1 MVIKHNTKSILQ
13 RRKSVVT
20 LIQPLLDGLVI
31 LGVAYFFAKLY
42 VGYLNQDYIILM
54 LILLGI
60 VAVVYDRHAIYRSS
74 TNFSSKVIKLFN
86 AWSISF
92 LILFLLGFLSKASH
106 TYSRVFIVSL
116 YVFGFVAQVIMH
128 YVARKLA
135 QRKNKHSKVADNV
148 IIVGQG
154 QLASFLE
161 HKISSN
167 PWLQQ
172 RVIGHV
178 AIEEEQKKR
187 KVSHKFAANEYE
199 NANKISLGKTTD
211 LLKLIDEHNIT
222 TIYIVTPLES
232 STVLERLYFLLL
244 DKHVSIH
251 WIPDIFS
258 LRLINHSVREIAGVP
273 VLTLSETPLTGISKL
288 SKAIEDKVLS
298 TIILLLISPVLLA
311 VAIAIKLDSPGPIFF
326 RQYRTGWNGKK
337 FSIWKFRSMY
347 AGQQIVDAD
356 AGAEELK
363 QAQKDDPR
371 ITKVGAFIRKT
382 SLDELPQL
390 FNVLTGEMSLVGP
403 RPHAV
408 QHDESYSRRVTDYYV
423 RHNIKP
429 GITGLAQVRGYRGE
443 TKDMDLMT
451 KRIEC
456 DIEYINNWSVWLDL
470 VILARTTTAFTGHK
484 AY

>member
-1 MVIKHNTKSILQ
+1 MVIKHNNKSLLQ

-20 LIQPLLDGLVI
+20 LLQPLLDGLAIV
-31 LGVAYFFAKLY
+31 GVAYFFIKLY
-42 VGYLNQDYIILM
+42 VGHLNQDYIILL

-74 TNFSSKVIKLFN
+74 TNFSSKVMKLFN

-92 LILFLLGFLSKASH
+92 LALFLLGFLTKVSY

-116 YVFGFVAQVIMH
+116 YVFGFIAQIIMH
-128 YVARKLA
+128 YIARKLA
-135 QRKNKHSKVADNV
+135 QRTSQHSAIADNV

-154 QLASFLE
+154 QLASYLE
-161 HKISSN
+161 HKISTN

-178 AIEEEQKKR
+178 AIDEEQRENKL
-187 KVSHKFAANEYE
+187 SHKFAAHEFE
-199 NANKISLGKTTD
+199 KSNKISLGKTSD
-211 LLKLIDEHNIT
+211 LLKLIDKHNIT
-222 TIYIVTPLES
+222 TVYIVTPLES

-298 TIILLLISPVLLA
+298 LIILLLISPILLMVA
-311 VAIAIKLDSPGPIFF
+311 VAIKLDSPGPVFF
-326 RQYRTGWNGKK
+326 RQNRTGWNGKK

-347 AGQQIVDAD
+347 AEQQVVEVD
-356 AGAEELK
+356 ELQ
-363 QAQKDDPR
+363 QARKNDPR
-371 ITKVGAFIRKT
+371 ITKIGAFIRKT

-390 FNVLTGEMSLVGP
+390 FNVITGEMSLVGP

-451 KRIEC
+451 KRIES

-470 VILARTTTAFTGHK
+470 TILARTTTAFTGK
-484 AY
+484 QAY

>member
-1 MVIKHNTKSILQ
+1 MVIKHNNKSLLQ

-20 LIQPLLDGLVI
+20 LIQPLLDGLAI
-31 LGVAYFFAKLY
+31 IGVAYFFIKLY
-42 VGYLNQDYIILM
+42 VGYLNQDHIILL
-54 LILLGI
+54 LILLVI
-60 VAVVYDRHAIYRSS
+60 VALVYDRHAIYRSS
-74 TNFSSKVIKLFN
+74 TNFSSKVIRLFN

-92 LILFLLGFLSKASH
+92 LTLFLLGFLTKVSY
-106 TYSRVFIVSL
+106 TYSRLFIVSL
-116 YVFGFVAQVIMH
+116 YVFGFAAQIIMH

-135 QRKNKHSKVADNV
+135 QRSNQLSTVVDNV

-154 QLASFLE
+154 QLASYLE
-161 HKISSN
+161 HKISTN

-178 AIEEEQKKR
+178 SIDEEQKANKL
-187 KVSHKFAANEYE
+187 SHKFALNEFE
-199 NANKISLGKTTD
+199 KPNKISLGKTSD
-211 LLKLIDEHNIT
+211 LLKLIDENDIT
-222 TIYIVTPLES
+222 TVYIVTPLES
-232 STVLERLYFLLL
+232 STVLERIYFLLL

-298 TIILLLISPVLLA
+298 FIILLLISPILLMI
-311 VAIAIKLDSPGPIFF
+311 AIAIKLDSPGPVFF
-326 RQYRTGWNGKK
+326 RQNRTGWNGKK
-337 FSIWKFRSMY
+337 FSIWKFRSMI
-347 AGQQIVDAD
+347 AAQQVIEVDH
-356 AGAEELK
+356 ELK
-363 QAQKDDPR
+363 QAEKNDPR

-390 FNVLTGEMSLVGP
+390 FNVFTGEMSLVGP

-443 TKDMDLMT
+443 TTDMDLMT
-451 KRIEC
+451 KRIES
-456 DIEYINNWSVWLDL
+456 DIEYINNWSVWLDI
-470 VILARTTTAFTGHK
+470 VILARTTTAFTGK
-484 AY
+484 QAY